1 MATAWT
7 DLQQYVNDQGTASE
21 AFITECLTTATAL
34 VTTYVGSAT
43 VPEAVLKSA
52 TLEVG
57 SKLYQRR
64 NAPNGTYDD
73 PALGSSP
80 LVARDP
86 MITAYPMLNRYLVA
100 GI

>member
-1 MATAWT
+1 MALAWT
-7 DLQQYVNDQGTASE
+7 DLQDYVNDRGSASQS
-21 AFITECLTTATAL
+21 FLTECLTTATAL
-34 VTTYVGSAT
+34 VATYLGGAT
-43 VPEAVLKSA
+43 VPEGVVRSA
-52 TLEVG
+52 TLEVA